1 MFEKLRYEFS
11 KTRLRTERLV
21 MGFIIRNEAE
31 MIEANIRMH
40 AQLGIDAFIVF
51 DHLSDDATP
60 EIIQHLASEFP
71 IYYQRKTDK
80 LYKQCEWST
89 EIVHLAKSKYK
100 ADWVI
105 VNDADEFWIPRS
117 GSDLKAGLDNSC
129 YVGRVNRFNMLP
141 NEQQLDSGA
150 YHQIDKII
158 SNPITYFDSSQIIAQ
173 PTRELLGIQ
182 RLKLIVRPQ
191 GLLRMKPGNHRADHL
206 GMRHKFDADAI
217 RILHYPIRS
226 IRQLEKKL
234 RLQGETYASQQDLRK
249 LKEGTGGPHL
259 HRMLT
264 ALNKGD
270 AFFREYC
277 GGLLPHPDQLKLL
290 MGLGIVEH
298 DDSISKMLA
307 PIIAQCS
314 KATSE

>member
-1 MFEKLRYEFS
+1 VLEKLRYEFS

-21 MGFIIRNEAE
+21 MGYIIRNEAE

-40 AQLGIDAFIVF
+40 AQFGIDAFIVF

-60 EIIQHLASEFP
+60 EIIHQLASEFP
-71 IYYQRKTDK
+71 IFYQRKTDK

-117 GSDLKAGLDNSC
+117 GSDLKAGLNNNC

-141 NEQQLDSGA
+141 NAEQLNNGT
-150 YHQIDKII
+150 YHLIDKIVA
-158 SNPITYFDSSQIIAQ
+158 NPVTYFDTNQTIAQ

-206 GMRHKFDADAI
+206 GMRHKFDADSI

-234 RLQGETYASQQDLRK
+234 RLQGETYAAQLDLRK

-259 HRMLT
+259 HRLLT
-264 ALNKGD
+264 ALSKGD
-270 AFFREYC
+270 VYFKEFC
-277 GGLLPHPDQLKLL
+277 DGLLPAPEQLQLL
-290 MGLGIVEH
+290 MSLGVVEH
-298 DDSISKMLA
+298 DETMSTLLA
-307 PIIAQCS
+307 PIINRDS
-314 KATSE
+314 RR